1 MKTAKQVLIIIVIS
15 VLFGLTANAI
25 NPKGVPLIL
34 EKNIYAL
41 DTAKQ
46 KKTIDGFVNDPY
58 DTTSKKTSNNMMSG
72 NMNKEGYIEPE
83 TITMEL
89 AKNLFERNALF
100 IDARTKEEY
109 DSLHVKGAINIPYEE
124 FRNKSVRD
132 RIEIMKKYNKDGVI
146 IVYCKGDKC
155 EVSIDLAYEIARL
168 GFNSVNIYRGGIKEW
183 KEKGFPTQP

>member
-1 MKTAKQVLIIIVIS
+1 MKTAKQILIIIVIS

-58 DTTSKKTSNNMMSG
+58 DTTSKKISKNMLSG
-72 NMNKEGYIEPE
+72 NMNKEGFIEPE

-89 AKNLFERNALF
+89 AKNLFDRNA
-100 IDARTKEEY
+100 
-109 DSLHVKGAINIPYEE
+109 S
-124 FRNKSVRD
+124 
-132 RIEIMKKYNKDGVI
+132 
-146 IVYCKGDKC
+146 
-155 EVSIDLAYEIARL
+155 
-168 GFNSVNIYRGGIKEW
+168 
-183 KEKGFPTQP
+183 